1 MLTSLKD
8 TPDQQAPAIIPEAD
22 PVTPAL
28 DTPAEAIVPATPAP
42 IPEVIPKEPIAE
54 PAPQPAEPAP
64 AGPSPEVADDVD
76 AQIKLME
83 EILFGTDDLA
93 DAAQKITDAV
103 AK

>member
-1 MLTSLKD
+1 MLTSLSD
-8 TPDQQAPAIIPEAD
+8 TPDQQAPVIIPEAA

-42 IPEVIPKEPIAE
+42 IAE

-64 AGPSPEVADDVD
+64 AGPSPEDADDVD

-93 DAAQKITDAV
+93 DAAQKITAAV